1 MASGPSATA
10 WLSRVDRETR
20 PIYAAIAAALASAI
34 RDGELQPGDRLP
46 AQRLVAGRLGVD
58 LTTVTRAYTAA
69 ADQGLLEG
77 NVGRGSFVRRPPDD
91 DDPGLVDLSMN
102 LPPPPD
108 GVSLGAL
115 LGETLD
121 SILRRTDAATLMAYH
136 PEFGSLGQ
144 RRAAAEWLAPFVG
157 ERSPDGLLV
166 SPGAQAALA
175 ATLSVL
181 CRPGDTVVSE
191 PLTYPGFRQVA
202 AQLGLRIIACPS
214 DDDGPLPAALADL
227 CARHRPAAAYLIP
240 TMQNP
245 TALTSPLARR
255 RELADVLRGAGVW
268 LVEDDPYSPLLR
280 TPLPAISSLAGERS
294 IYIGTLAKSLSPGL
308 RIAFVAC
315 PSAQDAQ
322 RIAAALRAVALM
334 PAPLMAALATAWIR
348 EGKAATLLKAVR
360 AEAVARRALAAE
372 RLPAAVGSA
381 ESLHVWLPL
390 PPGASAEPLREAA
403 QRRGLALVTHEAF
416 AVGPTDQA
424 GVRISLGGPGR
435 RAVLANALTNLA
447 EVVAGTAPGRRA
459 VV

>member
-10 WLSRVDRETR
+10 WLCRVDRETR

-46 AQRLVAGRLGVD
+46 AQRLVAGRLGID

-144 RRAAAEWLAPFVG
+144 RRAAAEWLAPLVG

-240 TMQNP
+240 TMQ
-245 TALTSPLARR
+245 
-255 RELADVLRGAGVW
+255 
-268 LVEDDPYSPLLR
+268 
-280 TPLPAISSLAGERS
+280 
-294 IYIGTLAKSLSPGL
+294 
-308 RIAFVAC
+308 
-315 PSAQDAQ
+315 
-322 RIAAALRAVALM
+322 LRAGLE
-334 PAPLMAALATAWIR
+334 TSG
-348 EGKAATLLKAVR
+348 ETGF
-360 AEAVARRALAAE
+360 
-372 RLPAAVGSA
+372 
-381 ESLHVWLPL
+381 SLH
-390 PPGASAEPLREAA
+390 
-403 QRRGLALVTHEAF
+403 RRVPA
-416 AVGPTDQA
+416 D
-424 GVRISLGGPGR
+424 
-435 RAVLANALTNLA
+435 
-447 EVVAGTAPGRRA
+447 
-459 VV
+459 